1 LKKDV
6 NMQRISW
13 RSLFS
18 AKWKSGEIGAPF
30 VNGKIPGAGE
40 LYRRSED
47 ADGGFFEKEFR
58 SVIHESKNI
67 KRRNLALKKEK
78 E

>member
-6 NMQRISW
+6 NKQRISW

-30 VNGKIPGAGE
+30 VNGKIPWAGE
-40 LYRRSED
+40 LYRSED
-47 ADGGFFEKEFR
+47 ANGGFFEKEFR
-58 SVIHESKNI
+58 SLIHESKEEI
-67 KRRNLALKKEK
+67 
-78 E
+78 